1 MPSTVRT
8 ARAPTDLKPNLIRV
22 KKRDDERAHR
32 REGGERVKEFQ
43 HLGTSDRVVGRPRT
57 GCVAKPFYC
66 ECMHPQL
73 VNAIIANICSLT
85 IRSIP
90 QATAP
95 QLLCPKITGQTSVRS
110 LPRKENG
117 KARTSMD
124 EKSVRK
130 SHGHRIPPAKGM
142 GERALLLLGLLSLLT
157 AADEVRHA
165 DAQHRATSDP
175 SEGHAVETGEGEVGA
190 LLVLDGEG
198 DGAVINRRGKQI

>member
-1 MPSTVRT
+1 MTDES
-8 ARAPTDLKPNLIRV
+8 APDGK
-22 KKRDDERAHR
+22 
-32 REGGERVKEFQ
+32 
-43 HLGTSDRVVGRPRT
+43 
-57 GCVAKPFYC
+57 GCLC
-66 ECMHPQL
+66 
-73 VNAIIANICSLT
+73 
-85 IRSIP
+85 
-90 QATAP
+90 
-95 QLLCPKITGQTSVRS
+95 CPKRTGQTPARS

-130 SHGHRIPPAKGM
+130 SHGHHIPPAKGM

-190 LLVLDGEG
+190 LLVDNGEAKFADLSRCGSILD
-198 DGAVINRRGKQI
+198 NL